1 MENNSV
7 AYRGKSEENVYVIL
21 YEEHLKDLVILCLIK
36 KIFEKAKKKNVYK
49 HLKVCHLK
57 KRLNLFLGIKV
68 KEQEPLHESF
78 KCLGYCSVSGH
89 LVMIRDVQS
98 GNQMLQNLV

>member
-36 KIFEKAKKKNVYK
+36 KIFEKAKKKKMFINT
-49 HLKVCHLK
+49 
-57 KRLNLFLGIKV
+57 
-68 KEQEPLHESF
+68 
-78 KCLGYCSVSGH
+78 
-89 LVMIRDVQS
+89 
-98 GNQMLQNLV
+98 